1 MFIPRS
7 FALGL
12 LRTFLFGFALAAA
25 LSASWMSSSSEAATR
40 LISREQA
47 RHLGLERAWFS
58 QVRLDRARNHVE
70 RAVLFGDQLTVLT
83 SAGVVHEFDA
93 RTGQTLWIAPI
104 GNPNYPSL
112 GPDASAEHVALLNG
126 STLYVLDRTNG
137 RPIIVRRVGGAP
149 GASPALAEEHVFVA
163 LLDGRTEGY
172 PLGEQTISPWYFQS
186 YGRAMVPPL
195 ATPRSIVWTT
205 DAGHVY
211 IGNSQELGVRFRV
224 ETGSDIIARPAS
236 RPPYIYVATL
246 SGELFA
252 IHELTGDRPWR
263 YSAGFFV
270 SRAPAAV
277 ADRVFI
283 TTDEPALHCVNAT
296 NGEALW
302 VAANITQFAAASRN
316 RVYGV
321 DELNALVVLDAASG
335 ALLERMPTEG
345 IEALVNDQTDRLYLM
360 SDDGVVQC
368 LHEIGAKEPLY
379 HHPPETQQAPAD
391 DAVEPAADATA
402 TPPADAEAEPVT
414 PPPAEFDD
422 PFGGLGETA
431 AEDEAE
437 EEPADAGA
445 FGADDEDP
453 FDF

>member
-1 MFIPRS
+1 MP
-7 FALGL
+7 ACCQ
-12 LRTFLFGFALAAA
+12 AAP
-25 LSASWMSSSSEAATR
+25 R

-58 QVRLDRARNHVE
+58 RVRLDPARNQVE
-70 RAVLFGDQLTVLT
+70 RALLAGDRLTVLT

-93 RTGQTLWIAPI
+93 NTGKTMWIAPI
-104 GNPNYPSL
+104 GNPRYPSL
-112 GPDASAEHVALLNG
+112 GPDANLRHVALLNG
-126 STLYVLDRTNG
+126 STLYVLDKTNG
-137 RPIIVRRVGGAP
+137 RPIIVRPVGGAP
-149 GASPALAEEHVFVA
+149 GASPALAKEHVFVA

-195 ATPRSIVWTT
+195 ATPHSIVWST

-211 IGNSQELGVRFRV
+211 VGDSQKLGVRFRV
-224 ETGSDIIARPAS
+224 ETGSEIIAAPAY

-252 IHELTGDRPWR
+252 IHELTGERRWR

-277 ADRVFI
+277 GDRIFI

-296 NGEALW
+296 KGQTLW
-302 VAANITQFAAASRN
+302 VAPNITQFAAVSRN

-345 IEALVNDQTDRLYLM
+345 TNALVNDQTDRLFLV
-360 SDDGVVQC
+360 SIDGIVQC
-368 LHEIGAKEPLY
+368 LHEIGAQEPIF
-379 HHPPETQQAPAD
+379 HHPPETEEPPAD
-391 DAVEPAADATA
+391 EAAAPVVEPAS
-402 TPPADAEAEPVT
+402 PPADAEPETPT
-414 PPPAEFDD
+414 PPAFDDD
-422 PFGGLGETA
+422 PFGAMEEGDTEEQPA
-431 AEDEAE
+431 
-437 EEPADAGA
+437 EEPAEAGE
-445 FGADDEDP
+445 FGAEDDEDP